1 MYCSKCGKEIA
12 NDSKFCEHCGNEVN
26 NNRHLV
32 IDKRIIIMIVLV
44 LISIVIICI
53 GIYIYK
59 HNNNFTTSSINTAN
73 PDPKDNVI
81 IEDLEV
87 QENNTYKMTHRI
99 SWRFQHLSFSR

>member
-73 PDPKDNVI
+73 PNPKIIPNPKRTTIDN
-81 IEDLEV
+81 
-87 QENNTYKMTHRI
+87 KI
-99 SWRFQHLSFSR
+99 SILFLTFFYCFF